1 MDKLNKKL
9 IIYTLIANLY
19 MHRNIKEIWEANY
32 DIVYSYKKY
41 TYPTYHFKTRFV
53 PLIAKLNLKLNKQVK
68 KAKFGKIGCLKLD
81 TGVSG
86 HFCAINRYFELTED
100 FQPSYCYYAS
110 KDVAEQLRKKG
121 IDFDFLVYRRGG
133 DYGNRH
139 AVIRTHLPGF
149 KNPVIVDGTIS
160 AIIEEDLFNAI
171 QPFKILAVY
180 NDKEL
185 PEEIDVA
192 YCYGREGGQYLH
204 FEDKEM
210 QDKQFTPT

>member
-1 MDKLNKKL
+1 MEKTDKDM
-9 IIYTLIANLY
+9 IYMYIANCY
-19 MHRNIKEIWEANY
+19 MHRNIKKIRDAHYEIIFSY
-32 DIVYSYKKY
+32 DEYSFPKY
-41 TYPTYHFKTRFV
+41 QFQTRFI
-53 PLIAKLNLKLNKQVK
+53 PLIARMNLMFNKQVK
-68 KAKFGKIGCLKLD
+68 KVRFGKKNYLKLD

-171 QPFKILAVY
+171 QPFKVLAVY

-192 YCYGREGGQYLH
+192 YCYGKEGGQYLH